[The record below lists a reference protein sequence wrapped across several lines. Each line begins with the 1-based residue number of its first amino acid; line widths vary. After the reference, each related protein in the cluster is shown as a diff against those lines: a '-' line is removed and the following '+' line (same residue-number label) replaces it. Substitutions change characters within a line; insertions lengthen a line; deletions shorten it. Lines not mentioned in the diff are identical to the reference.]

1 MHEDEFEP
9 LDADMQVE
17 MSFEC
22 ERCDAPKVDQDVQTE
37 AEPEAG
43 IEPEAKLEMKD
54 ASV

>member
-22 ERCDAPKVDQDVQTE
+22 ERCNAPKVDQDVQTE
-37 AEPEAG
+37 AEAEAK
-43 IEPEAKLEMKD
+43 IAPEAKPETRD
-54 ASV
+54 